1 MLTPE
6 AILYY
11 KDRPVEFTKDII
23 KATPDDI
30 QGDILNSV
38 AQNQLTSVRSGHG
51 IGKSALQSWL
61 IIWFMCTRPFPK
73 IPCTAP
79 TKHQLH
85 DILWAEVSKWLNPIL
100 KTEIEWTQEKLYMK
114 SNPENWFA
122 VPRTATQPDAL
133 QGFHAE
139 HLLYIID
146 EASGVKD
153 VVFEPVLG
161 SLSTQDAKLIMC
173 GNPTQLSGFF
183 FDSHNKNRSIY
194 KTFKVSG
201 ENSKRVSKEY
211 IQMIIDMY
219 GIDSDVYRVR
229 VAGEF
234 PKAMPDSFIQL
245 EWVENCSEK
254 VRSTYFPKNRIDI
267 GVDVARYGDDETVID
282 VLFDKLVQN
291 EIKTLHHN
299 DTMQVTGEIVQIV
312 DRLRLKYIG
321 IPIHIKIDCD
331 GLGVGVY
338 DRLKEIILK
347 KKWST
352 AKVYECHFGAE
363 GGKNSQNEP
372 ISYSNSTG
380 LMWGLI
386 RNKLKNNQLHLIYD
400 DKQITQL
407 SNRKYRVNSDGE
419 IELEKKEDMK
429 KRGLTSPDK
438 GDALGLSL
446 YEPKI
451 KKLQIGNR
459 PLVKLGG

>member
-6 AILYY
+6 AVLYY
-11 KDRPVEFTKDII
+11 KDRPVEFVKDII
-23 KATPDDI
+23 GATPDEI
-30 QGDILNSV
+30 QAEILDSV
-38 AQNQLTSVRSGHG
+38 AKNQLTSVRSGHG

-61 IIWFMCTRPFPK
+61 IYWFMCTRPFPK

-85 DILWAEVSKWLNPIL
+85 DILWAEVAKWRTPAIQS
-100 KTEIEWTQEKLYMK
+100 EIEWTKEKLYMK

-133 QGFHAE
+133 QGFHAD

-153 VVFEPVLG
+153 EVFEPVLG

-201 ENSKRVSKEY
+201 ENSKRVSKDY

-219 GIDSDVYRVR
+219 GLDSDVYRVR

-245 EWVENCSEK
+245 EWVENCSRK
-254 VRSTYFPKNRIDI
+254 IASRTYPTMRIDL
-267 GVDVARYGDDETVID
+267 GVDVARYGDDETIINTTFDKKYQQSID
-282 VLFDKLVQN
+282 V
-291 EIKTLHHN
+291 LHHN
-299 DTMQVTGEIVQIV
+299 DTMQVTGKIVQIV
-312 DRLRLKYIG
+312 EKLRMKHIG

-338 DRLKEIILK
+338 DRLKEIK
-347 KKWST
+347 QQKKWT
-352 AKVYECHFGAE
+352 TVKLYECHFGGA
-363 GGKNSQNEP
+363 GGKNRKEEP
-372 ISYSNSTG
+372 VEFSNSTG
-380 LMWGLI
+380 LMWGLL
-386 RNKLKNNQLHLIYD
+386 REKLKRNEIELIYD

-407 SNRKYRVNSDGE
+407 SNRKYRINSDGK
-419 IELEKKEDMK
+419 IELERKEEMK
-429 KRGLTSPDK
+429 KRGLTSPDR
-438 GDALGLSL
+438 GDALVLSL
-446 YEPKI
+446 YEPIKQIQFGYNKI
-451 KKLQIGNR
+451 I
-459 PLVKLGG
+459 

>member
-1 MLTPE
+1 MLSIE

-11 KDRPVEFTKDII
+11 KDRPVEFVKDII
-23 KATPDDI
+23 GATPDDI
-30 QGDILNSV
+30 QGDILTSV
-38 AQNQLTSVRSGHG
+38 AENQLTSVRSGHG

-61 IIWFMCTRPFPK
+61 IYWFMCTRPFPK

-85 DILWAEVSKWLNPIL
+85 DILWAEVAKWRTKAIQS
-100 KTEIEWTQEKLYMK
+100 EIEWTQEKLYMK

-133 QGFHAE
+133 QGFHAD

-194 KTFKVSG
+194 RTFKVSG
-201 ENSKRVSKEY
+201 ENSKRVSKDY

-219 GIDSDVYRVR
+219 GLDSDVYRVR

-245 EWVENCSEK
+245 DWVEDCSLK
-254 VRSTYFPKNRIDI
+254 VPGKTYTVDRIDI
-267 GVDVARYGDDETVID
+267 GVDVARYGDDETVINTI
-282 VLFDKLVQN
+282 FDKKYQQPFH
-291 EIKTLHHN
+291 ILHHN
-299 DTMQVTGEIVQIV
+299 DTMQVTGNVVQIV
-312 DRLRLKYIG
+312 ESLRSKYIG

-338 DRLKEIILK
+338 DRLKEIKQQNGWTTVKL
-347 KKWST
+347 
-352 AKVYECHFGAE
+352 YECHFGGA
-363 GGKNSQNEP
+363 GGKNKKEEP
-372 ISYSNSTG
+372 VEFSNSTG
-380 LMWGLI
+380 LMWGLL
-386 RNKLKNNQLHLIYD
+386 REKLKRKEIELIYD

-407 SNRKYRVNSDGE
+407 SNRKYRINSDGK
-419 IELEKKEDMK
+419 IELERKEEMK
-429 KRGLTSPDK
+429 KRGLTSPDRRRCI
-438 GDALGLSL
+438 SSFF
-446 YEPKI
+446 I
-451 KKLQIGNR
+451 
-459 PLVKLGG
+459 